1 MVMRFCEEIS
11 IKLAIQ
17 AHVTYANL
25 RIVQVCIQHD
35 DRESKNIDGV
45 LTLDLRYNSP
55 SALQWSVEAAK
66 HSPGPEAK

>member
-25 RIVQVCIQHD
+25 RIVQVGIEHD
-35 DRESKNIDGV
+35 DREREHIYSI
-45 LTLDLRYNSP
+45 LRLHLRYKTPINTN
-55 SALQWSVEAAK
+55 LW
-66 HSPGPEAK
+66 G